1 MTVVII
7 MNVAVLPRREI
18 KKQATRER
26 IIEAGIRIFTARSI
40 EAATVDEIAAAAD
53 GGKGTI
59 YNYFETK
66 EDIVVAFM
74 VDIEKKIQSEA
85 MRLSRSSRPL
95 HQVLTEFLLYH
106 LRSKEPYHGFVRVF
120 MAQMYGEG
128 ATFLRRIVELQKVID
143 PPLEALFG
151 RLLDRGLIRDDIE
164 LKQLILIFK
173 TLQVGLTTVWAME
186 GPPWKASHQ
195 LARQQMRIFCEGI
208 GKRGRK

>member
-1 MTVVII
+1 

-53 GGKGTI
+53 VGKGTI